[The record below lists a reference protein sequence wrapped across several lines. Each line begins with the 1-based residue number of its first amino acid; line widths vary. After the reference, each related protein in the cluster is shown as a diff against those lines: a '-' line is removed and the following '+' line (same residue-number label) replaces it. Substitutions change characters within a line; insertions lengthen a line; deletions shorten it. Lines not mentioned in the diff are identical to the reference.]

1 MIYDKIVYIDLEM
14 YYERKIRLYDIDEW
28 RKLYNLN
35 FMNFEKIFS
44 PYNPCIYTDCRG
56 KYFFFPYINYWGA
69 LKAFPYRNR
78 DALPKSAPFYKKG
91 ALACKRHLF
100 KIGALS

>member
-1 MIYDKIVYIDLEM
+1 
-14 YYERKIRLYDIDEW
+14 LYDIDEW

-35 FMNFEKIFS
+35 FMDLEKIFS
-44 PYNPCIYTDCRG
+44 PYNPCIYTDYRG
-56 KYFFFPYINYWGA
+56 KYFFHILIIGGT
-69 LKAFPYRNR
+69 LKASPYKNR

-91 ALACKRHLF
+91 TLACKRPLF